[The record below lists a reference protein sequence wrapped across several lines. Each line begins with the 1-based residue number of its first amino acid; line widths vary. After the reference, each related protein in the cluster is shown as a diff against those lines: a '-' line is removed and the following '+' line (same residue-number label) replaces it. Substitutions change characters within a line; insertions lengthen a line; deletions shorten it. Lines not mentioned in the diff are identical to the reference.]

1 MREAVGPLGKC
12 TLWSSTAPHVCREAV
27 LMPLRFRGSDKL
39 RGGLQDGQ
47 HWHSGVHKEQ
57 NKCICMLCTERVDGI
72 LYCFLL
78 PCASILGLVAAVLM
92 FFGWEVY
99 KY

>member
-1 MREAVGPLGKC
+1 M
-12 TLWSSTAPHVCREAV
+12 
-27 LMPLRFRGSDKL
+27 
-39 RGGLQDGQ
+39 
-47 HWHSGVHKEQ
+47 EQ
-57 NKCICMLCTERVDGI
+57 NKRICMLCTERVDGI